1 MSMAAGRG
9 PLPVCRIVEVVR
21 WWKGLVSGAVLVIGT
36 ALAPSAAS
44 AQDLEP
50 RAYSNRRSA

>member
-1 MSMAAGRG
+1 
-9 PLPVCRIVEVVR
+9 VCRIVEAVR
-21 WWKGLVSGAVLVIGT
+21 WWKGLVPGAVLVIGT
-36 ALAPSAAS
+36 VLAPSAAS